1 MRKIIRVVASPTSLD
16 VFLKEQMVYL
26 SSDFE
31 VIGVASPGEGHEK
44 VRAAGIRTEE
54 INIERPIRIW
64 SDIKSLWKLYTFFR
78 KEKPDIV
85 HSITPKAGLLSM
97 TAAWLARVP
106 VRMHTFTGLLF
117 PWKRGVL
124 KAILK
129 TTDRITCLFATF
141 INPEGYGVREQLK
154 QGRITWKPLHIIAN
168 GHINGINPDK
178 FVAKGHRSSRRKELN
193 IEDTDIVFAFTGRL
207 TKDKGIVDLQQAFKL
222 LQTTKSNTHLLLIG
236 EQEPLL
242 DPLPDDC
249 IAWLTSHPNVHMVG
263 QVDDVPS
270 WLEAAD
276 IFVFPSHRE
285 GLPTALL
292 EACASRLPCIATNI
306 CGCTEI
312 IEHLKTGLLVPP
324 SSPTELYNAMLKLIN
339 ITCEQRACFAE
350 SAYDKVIREYSTKHI
365 RKEQLNIYESLIT
378 HSS

>member
-141 INPEGYGVREQLK
+141 INQFTLK
-154 QGRITWKPLHIIAN
+154 NKWLN
-168 GHINGINPDK
+168 
-178 FVAKGHRSSRRKELN
+178 SR
-193 IEDTDIVFAFTGRL
+193 
-207 TKDKGIVDLQQAFKL
+207 FK
-222 LQTTKSNTHLLLIG
+222 
-236 EQEPLL
+236 
-242 DPLPDDC
+242 
-249 IAWLTSHPNVHMVG
+249 
-263 QVDDVPS
+263 
-270 WLEAAD
+270 
-276 IFVFPSHRE
+276 R
-285 GLPTALL
+285 
-292 EACASRLPCIATNI
+292 R
-306 CGCTEI
+306 
-312 IEHLKTGLLVPP
+312 
-324 SSPTELYNAMLKLIN
+324 Y
-339 ITCEQRACFAE
+339 
-350 SAYDKVIREYSTKHI
+350 
-365 RKEQLNIYESLIT
+365 
-378 HSS
+378 